1 MIRRDEDFSCRTAEH
16 VRQVR
21 ALAASWPRLGARWA
35 GPWRLVGHLVGVAG
49 VVVILVLGRQESAD
63 RRFGDPSGSVTS
75 STRDVHRRSGR
86 VREYHLDACVWRP
99 SRRRAIDVPAHG
111 PVQGSARAR
120 RGTEP
125 GVAELRVLA
134 RADRHGSGMGRRG
147 RRAGVLRRRVRGGA
161 PFTGGSWL
169 ADRPGRRRRAARRPA
184 RRRAPSTG
192 AAIRRGGRRRHTAA
206 EHPPRQPR
214 RPARPKIPRQL
225 RRETEPLRPLSPR
238 PARLRQRPFPAPT
251 ARRLPVPDQRP
262 IGGDTGPAGR
272 PAARVTAGVGNAL
285 LPTEARSPCSY
296 TSSPTRDPDDRVPP
310 SASGRRIAKRRTLE
324 RMVLL
329 GEGGLTVAHRVRP

>member
-1 MIRRDEDFSCRTAEH
+1 MRISAAGRLNMSVGFGLWQPAGRAWALGGQAVAPRRTPRGSRWCRGHPGTGPAGIRGSAIRRPL
-16 VRQVR
+16 RQ
-21 ALAASWPRLGARWA
+21 
-35 GPWRLVGHLVGVAG
+35 
-49 VVVILVLGRQESAD
+49 
-63 RRFGDPSGSVTS
+63 
-75 STRDVHRRSGR
+75 RDLVHRRSGR

-125 GVAELRVLA
+125 GVAEPRVLA
-134 RADRHGSGMGRRG
+134 VPIGMDLGWGTRLPSR
-147 RRAGVLRRRVRGGA
+147 VLRRRVRGGA
-161 PFTGGSWL
+161 PFTGGSRL

-214 RPARPKIPRQL
+214 RPARPKIPRPL

-251 ARRLPVPDQRP
+251 ARPLPARPRSAPDRRRHRP
-262 IGGDTGPAGR
+262 R
-272 PAARVTAGVGNAL
+272 
-285 LPTEARSPCSY
+285 
-296 TSSPTRDPDDRVPP
+296 P
-310 SASGRRIAKRRTLE
+310 SASRPSHRRSGQRTA
-324 RMVLL
+324 
-329 GEGGLTVAHRVRP
+329 THRGAQPVQLHVKPDWGPR